1 MYQRRSD
8 GNARHPGNGHI
19 VGLGCNIT
27 IDGSSLASRPAPSSP
42 HHGHGAH
49 HRGRGSVLLA
59 ANGHQIGPSAYEQS
73 VREQLLAAIMF
84 RTGAAVVNAIW
95 RRPRRLRIVPWTQPG
110 FNAWTAALN
119 GSAAT
124 APGTPWFNG
133 TPPQAQGL
141 GNGHG
146 SNIRIQYSPS
156 ISQDDT
162 RLYFL
167 DRHAHDPRAIPT
179 GIAHS
184 APGNDCGELLLH
196 EMIHGLA
203 WMSGCGRGFSPT
215 NDTWDSAD
223 EFLPIFVTD
232 IFASERGR
240 PLRITHRFGVL
251 SSNPSVWSTNPALA
265 SQIAAIANTAPLH
278 DFVNDLRNID
288 TRFNPLHGRYGATDS
303 MH

>member
-1 MYQRRSD
+1 MPISF
-8 GNARHPGNGHI
+8 GS
-19 VGLGCNIT
+19 NIT
-27 IDGSSLASRPAPSSP
+27 IDGSSLASPPASGSL

-49 HRGRGSVLLA
+49 HHGHGSVLLA
-59 ANGHQIGPSAYEQS
+59 ADGHQISPSEYEQS
-73 VREQLLAAIMF
+73 VREQLLGAMMF

-95 RRPRRLRIVPWTQPG
+95 RRPRELRIVPWTQPG
-110 FNAWTAALN
+110 INAWTAALS

-124 APGTPWFNG
+124 TPGTPWFNG
-133 TPPQAQGL
+133 TPPQVRGL

-162 RLYFL
+162 HLYFL

-179 GIAHS
+179 GTAQF

-215 NDTWDSAD
+215 NDTWDTAD

-240 PLRITHRFGVL
+240 PLRITHRTGVL
-251 SSNPSVWSTNPALA
+251 SINPDVWSANPALA
-265 SQIAAIANTAPLH
+265 SQIAAIANTPQLH
-278 DFVNDLRNID
+278 DFVNDLKNID
-288 TRFNPLHGRYGATDS
+288 TRFNPLHGRYGVTDS